1 LFYLHKSD
9 YEGNIFVIV
18 PSVVQIGIGGPGEY
32 FPYLQQNRDEEEGGG
47 RCVVRMSQ
55 PNITTNCSIC
65 SNSR

>member
-1 LFYLHKSD
+1 
-9 YEGNIFVIV
+9 
-18 PSVVQIGIGGPGEY
+18 VVQIGIGGPGEY

>member
-1 LFYLHKSD
+1 MGL
-9 YEGNIFVIV
+9 
-18 PSVVQIGIGGPGEY
+18 GGPSGDY
-32 FPYLQQNRDEEEGGG
+32 FPYLQQNRGEEEEGGG